1 MIYYIH
7 VNQLKIRQNNKLI
20 REGREDEIMPPIVI
34 KKGKNTTIANCFE
47 IEFVERTKLVY
58 HFKGGKIL
66 PCGARLVA
74 ITHVM
79 PKILR

>member
-34 KKGKNTTIANCFE
+34 KKGKSWCLT
-47 IEFVERTKLVY
+47 L
-58 HFKGGKIL
+58 KI
-66 PCGARLVA
+66 
-74 ITHVM
+74 
-79 PKILR
+79 